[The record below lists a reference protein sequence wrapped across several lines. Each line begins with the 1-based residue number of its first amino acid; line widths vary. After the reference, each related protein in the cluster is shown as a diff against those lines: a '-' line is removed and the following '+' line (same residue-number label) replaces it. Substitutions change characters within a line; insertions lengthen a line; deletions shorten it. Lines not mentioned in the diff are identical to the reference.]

1 MTKQNQFD
9 NKYKLIQEQNDDD
22 DEQIKKTLN
31 FFDSILDPYLN
42 DEDVIDEKST
52 HQVKP
57 TTSIITRQRKHDS
70 NVSLGLF
77 FQSNHPLVLTKT
89 KFCLKKIGKL
99 LNPRLL
105 VCHIFEA
112 SPLSF
117 LLA

>member
-9 NKYKLIQEQNDDD
+9 NKYKLMQEQNDDD

-42 DEDVIDEKST
+42 DEDIIDEKST

-57 TTSIITRQRKHDS
+57 TTNIITRQRKHDS

-77 FQSNHPLVLTKT
+77 FQSNHPEFFFRAEFIL
-89 KFCLKKIGKL
+89 
-99 LNPRLL
+99 
-105 VCHIFEA
+105 
-112 SPLSF
+112 
-117 LLA
+117 